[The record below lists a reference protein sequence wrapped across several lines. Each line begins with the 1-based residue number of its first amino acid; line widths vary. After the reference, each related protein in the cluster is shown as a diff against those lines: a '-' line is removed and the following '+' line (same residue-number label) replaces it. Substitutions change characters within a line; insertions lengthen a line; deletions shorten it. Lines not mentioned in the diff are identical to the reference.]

1 MGIGSKIKEYRT
13 KAGLTQKDLAD
24 ELHVTYQAVSRWEND
39 DAEPSFDMLK
49 DMCRILNCS
58 TDDLF
63 EIKKAAEEEEKIEV
77 QPQIIERVIVKETEQ
92 KPVLGVCEQC
102 NKPIY
107 EANNLFRVDESYSV
121 RTGRTTHLEHRQRIL
136 CNECNEIRLLQE
148 KRIEEQR
155 KNNELLD
162 LKKKRIHS
170 FIWPSLIAILFFVIS
185 ITSFVNGNVDAGVVC
200 LVLAVLGYTFSATM
214 ILNNTFIP
222 DLWLE
227 VSSWGFV
234 KMPGVIFSFSLDG
247 LKFLI
252 AMKIL
257 FFILG
262 IILGFLAVVFATAL
276 ALVLSI
282 FVYPFALVKN
292 LKGNE

>member
-63 EIKKAAEEEEKIEV
+63 DIKKPEAEEKVEP
-77 QPQIIERVIVKETEQ
+77 QPQIIERVIVKEAEQ
-92 KPVLGVCEQC
+92 KPILGVCEQC

-107 EANNLFRVDESYSV
+107 EASDLFRVNESYSV
-121 RTGRTTHLEHRQRIL
+121 RSGRTTHLEHRQRIL
-136 CNECNEIRLLQE
+136 CKECNEIRILQE
-148 KRIEEQR
+148 KRVEEQR
-155 KNNELLD
+155 RRQELSELR
-162 LKKKRIHS
+162 KRRIHS
-170 FIWPSLIAILFFVIS
+170 FVWPAILAIVFLIIS
-185 ITSFVNGNVDAGVVC
+185 ITSFVKGNTAAGVGC
-200 LVLAVLGYTFSATM
+200 LVVGILGYTFLATM
-214 ILNNTFIP
+214 ILDNTFIT

-234 KMPGVIFSFSLDG
+234 KMPGIIFSFSLDG

-257 FFILG
+257 FFLLG
-262 IILGFLAVVFATAL
+262 IALAVLAVAFATTL
-276 ALVLSI
+276 ALGLSI
-282 FVYPFALVKN
+282 FVYPFALRKN